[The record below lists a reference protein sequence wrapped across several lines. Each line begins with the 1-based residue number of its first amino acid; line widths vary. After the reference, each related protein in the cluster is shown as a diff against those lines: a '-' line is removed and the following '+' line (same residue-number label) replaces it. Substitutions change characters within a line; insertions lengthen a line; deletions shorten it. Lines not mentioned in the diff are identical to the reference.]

1 MKTLKVKGHPN
12 LVRDMNS
19 GAIININS
27 SAINQAKIA
36 KENKKKEK
44 ERIDNIEHDVNE
56 IKTML
61 SQLMQLVSDKK

>member
-1 MKTLKVKGHPN
+1 MKTLKVEGHPN

-44 ERIDNIEHDVNE
+44 ERIDNIENDVNE